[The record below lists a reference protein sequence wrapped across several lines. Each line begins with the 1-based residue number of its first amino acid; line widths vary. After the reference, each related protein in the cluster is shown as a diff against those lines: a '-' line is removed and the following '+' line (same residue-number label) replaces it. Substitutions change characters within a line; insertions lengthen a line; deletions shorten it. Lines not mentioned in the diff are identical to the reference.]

1 MGKMGHGYG
10 SEWHLLRYLGR
21 HRNALNQAIE
31 QETGGRIV
39 DWVDFPFDHRTR
51 FLDSEWRG
59 MDFLTAGSSGN
70 LKREWAK
77 FWPQRGNVQNWD
89 AVGWLAV
96 GSRMELLLVEA
107 KAHVGEI
114 NTRCKAES
122 PGHSRDMIR
131 QAFRDAIQGFEPNA
145 EPDKWLQPYYQYC
158 NRLAALHFLREKGVP
173 AWLIFIYFTGD
184 HMEERDC
191 PDCPS
196 GWHNALQDLYDHIEF
211 PWSKQQ
217 DYGIHKVFLDV
228 RGKPKVFDPHA
239 GR

>member
-158 NRLAALHFLREKGVP
+158 NRLAVLHFLQKNNVP
-173 AWLIFIYFTGD
+173 ARLLFVYFTGD
-184 HMEERDC
+184 RMEGCNC
-191 PDCPS
+191 PKSNAEWEGILKTMYEQIGVPWKKQELLGVHKMFLPVS
-196 GWHNALQDLYDHIEF
+196 G
-211 PWSKQQ
+211 KQ
-217 DYGIHKVFLDV
+217 
-228 RGKPKVFDPHA
+228 
-239 GR
+239 